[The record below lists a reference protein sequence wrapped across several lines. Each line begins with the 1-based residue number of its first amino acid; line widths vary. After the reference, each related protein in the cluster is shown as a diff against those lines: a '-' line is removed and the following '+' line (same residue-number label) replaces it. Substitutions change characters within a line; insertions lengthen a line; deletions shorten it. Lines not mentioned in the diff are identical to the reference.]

1 MSREYIVHKPVE
13 LDATLAKFRKKFP
26 TVADLKHYWLQKKYD
41 GCFGVAVLLDDG
53 TQRMLSRTNED
64 YTPSCKHILREL
76 REALEVAGQDSGVF
90 LGEVWHPDYTFP
102 VISGKFR
109 KNAPSNLA
117 FVANDFLSV
126 EDFQAGHCD
135 EPYKSRHQFL
145 LDVLPEVEGG
155 YVSTAV
161 TLYQWTG
168 HPHDYAMQWKAE
180 GGFDGAIMRD
190 PDGTW
195 CAGAG
200 KTGEI
205 IKVKPVLSLDLPV
218 TNEYLRR
225 GEKTGRPVIVLEV
238 EYRGVKSDVGS
249 GVPHSAKLGDHM
261 RKIVEIECM
270 GLTEDGKLREP
281 RFKGIRT
288 DKLQPDE

>member
-205 IKVKPVLSLDLPV
+205 IKVKPVESLDLLCIGFDVQP
-218 TNEYLRR
+218 
-225 GEKTGRPVIVLEV
+225 GPKTGRPVLTLVV
-238 EYRGVKSDVGS
+238 SYKGKPVGVGS
-249 GVPHSAKLGDHM
+249 GVPHSMKAADVVG
-261 RKIVEIECM
+261 KIVEVEAM
-270 GLTEDGKLREP
+270 GESTEGALREP
-281 RFKGIRT
+281 RFKGIRH
-288 DKLQPDE
+288 DKLQPDA

>member
-205 IKVKPVLSLDLPV
+205 IKVKPVESLDLLCIGFDVQP
-218 TNEYLRR
+218 
-225 GEKTGRPVIVLEV
+225 GPKTGRPVLTLVV
-238 EYRGVKSDVGS
+238 SYKGKPVGVGS
-249 GVPHSAKLGDHM
+249 GVPHSMKAADVVG
-261 RKIVEIECM
+261 KIVEVEAM
-270 GLTEDGKLREP
+270 GESTEGALREP
-281 RFKGIRT
+281 RFKGIRQ
-288 DKLQPDE
+288 DKLQPDA